1 MCAVPRS
8 SVRNVTTQISSPTS
22 ARLRWLPGDVET
34 WNGVI
39 TRYTVQYSLLHQV
52 SSADL
57 VIDEQARTSHLAASQ
72 FRNDPNPILATSPLE
87 WEEIEIDGL
96 RPYFVY
102 SVSVFYENSAGQSA
116 NSSHLEFSLP
126 YSGMIL

>member
-72 FRNDPNPILATSPLE
+72 FRNDPSPILAASPLE
-87 WEEIEIDGL
+87 WEEIVIDGL

-116 NSSHLEFSLP
+116 NSSRLEFSLP